1 MLYLVLCV
9 RDSKNVQGFHLSGNR
24 YSHYDRVL
32 MRALMPC
39 KVRWPFPSNYQP
51 RFEKVAAR
59 DKVTL
64 IMLNLCFLQTMPPNY
79 MPEIG
84 LSTVETVEE
93 VRDKIRSS
101 ELGRQLE
108 E

>member
-1 MLYLVLCV
+1 
-9 RDSKNVQGFHLSGNR
+9 
-24 YSHYDRVL
+24 

-39 KVRWPFPSNYQP
+39 KVRWPFPQNYHP
-51 RFEKVAAR
+51 KFEKVAAR

-64 IMLNLCFLQTMPPNY
+64 IMLNLCFLTTMPPNY

-84 LSTVETVEE
+84 LSNVQSVEE

-101 ELGRQLE
+101 ETRRQLE

>member
-1 MLYLVLCV
+1 M
-9 RDSKNVQGFHLSGNR
+9 
-24 YSHYDRVL
+24 
-32 MRALMPC
+32 
-39 KVRWPFPSNYQP
+39 
-51 RFEKVAAR
+51 AAR

-101 ELGRQLE
+101 ELSR
-108 E
+108 